1 MRYNDFQKK
10 TFRGT
15 KCLYVML
22 RFDHTNYSV
31 SEIKSESLIAQINIE
46 YYDNDNLCCLLR

>member
-1 MRYNDFQKK
+1 MRLISK

-22 RFDHTNYSV
+22 GFDHTNYSM
-31 SEIKSESLIAQINIE
+31 SEIKSESLIAQINE
-46 YYDNDNLCCLLR
+46 YL